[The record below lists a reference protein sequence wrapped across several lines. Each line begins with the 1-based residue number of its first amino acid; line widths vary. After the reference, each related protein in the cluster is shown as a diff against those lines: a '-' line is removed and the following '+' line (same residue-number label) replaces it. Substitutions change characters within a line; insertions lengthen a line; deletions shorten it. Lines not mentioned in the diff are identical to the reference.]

1 VTGHDATPSWDLSG
15 AMLPAWLL
23 ALAIA
28 LPGADV
34 RAQTQLVPVQDA
46 RGAGHDSWQA
56 GKPRTRA
63 CLDSDAIAGAEVR
76 DRRTVDVILRGGR
89 RFRLL
94 FAGDCPQLGY
104 YGGMYYRPRRL
115 GQLCAGRDNI
125 MSRAGGSCRIRAIAP
140 LTPAR

>member
-1 VTGHDATPSWDLSG
+1 MTGQDMTPSRDLSV
-15 AMLPAWLL
+15 AMLPVWLL

-28 LPGADV
+28 PPGADV

-46 RGAGHDSWQA
+46 RGAGPDPWKV
-56 GKPRTRA
+56 GKPRPRA
-63 CLDSDAIAGAEVR
+63 CLDTDAIAGAEVR

-104 YGGMYYRPRRL
+104 YGGMYYRPSRL
-115 GQLCAGRDNI
+115 GQLCAGRDSI

-140 LTPAR
+140 LTPVR